1 VIGQPVAF
9 VLQAVAEPVVE
20 WLVAFGPAAIVA
32 PLVER
37 LVAFEP
43 AAIAALVVAFGPAAI
58 VALVVAPVQQ
68 AVAERPEVAP
78 VALVV
83 ELAQA

>member
-1 VIGQPVAF
+1 VAFVLLAVVAPVVEQPVAF
-9 VLQAVAEPVVE
+9 GL
-20 WLVAFGPAAIVA
+20 AAIAA

-37 LVAFEP
+37 L
-43 AAIAALVVAFGPAAI
+43 VAFGPAAI

-78 VALVV
+78 VALVE